1 MDNLPTLPTD
11 ARRPRRRRG
20 IVTFLAWGLLL
31 CSILLFQAG
40 SLCRQEEY
48 KWRDVTAEVQG
59 HELVFSD
66 EEEGTQHVVLHL
78 SPPAGAP
85 AWQNGDKVKLSY
97 YRGKPQFAV
106 LCEKRPEHLSDKVE
120 LCGAGLLFTA
130 VPLAF
135 LVARRVER
143 RRAAEALCK
152 PAAAAGRRSA
162 LDWCAYA
169 CVGLSLGLA
178 IVCAFCVLSLLV
190 SLLLSIHYDPDA
202 NGEVVASLGG
212 IVIFF
217 VAAVLLALLSRAL
230 YRRDLRIRGLSPE

>member
-1 MDNLPTLPTD
+1 MDSLPALPTD
-11 ARRPRRRRG
+11 ARRQRRRRG
-20 IVTFLAWGLLL
+20 IASFLAWGLLV
-31 CSILLFQAG
+31 CSILLSGSG

-66 EEEGTQHVVLHL
+66 DEGAQHVLL
-78 SPPAGAP
+78 GFSPPAGAP
-85 AWQNGDKVKLSY
+85 VWQNGDKVKLSY

-106 LCEKRPEHLSDKVE
+106 LREKRPENLSDTVE
-120 LCGAGLLFTA
+120 LWGIGLLVTA

-143 RRAAEALCK
+143 RRAAEASSK
-152 PAAAAGRRSA
+152 PASAAGRRSV

-169 CVGLSLGLA
+169 GVGLLLGLA
-178 IVCAFCVLSLLV
+178 MVCAFCVLSLLV

-202 NGEVVASLGG
+202 NSEVVASLGG

-217 VAAVLLALLSRAL
+217 VAAVLLALLSLAL
-230 YRRDLRIRGLSPE
+230 YRRDLRIRGL